1 MKLARARPTL
11 GLTCSVFLIG
21 LTGLAIG
28 GESAPAAATQ
38 TGAGGGAANFLDAIP
53 LSWHLWLDLTS
64 YLFAA
69 GFAAAILHLLRTQRR
84 LQAKISA
91 GHDKE
96 TQTEKQL
103 ARNRCR
109 LRAILDNSVVGIALA
124 RTDGSYL
131 EVNESFTR
139 MFGYSREEMGD
150 LSNISLNQP
159 DDIASSRQH
168 LEAMVAGKSGF
179 RTIDQ
184 RFVRKDGHAF
194 WISISTAPI
203 YGEHGEIES
212 VICITQDINERKLA
226 EERLQ
231 RILSELPIATLVVDA
246 TRRITYRSAKFEMLF
261 GYTPSDV
268 AALHDWLPL
277 AFPDPAYLEQARKTG
292 YEIVATSRQTGHA
305 SGPAELRVRCKDG
318 SSKTVEF
325 HYVDLMDQ
333 GIWMMNDVTEQND
346 MEASMRA
353 INDHLMARLG
363 EISGLQEQL
372 RKQAMHDS
380 LTGLFNRR
388 YLDEMLE
395 RELARSKR
403 EGLPLTVMMLDIDF
417 FKKLNDTY
425 GHQAGDEVLRRLADL
440 LRQNSRAEDI
450 PCRYGGEEFLL
461 VLPNMGRVDAL
472 ARAEQW
478 RQEFEA
484 LRIVF
489 GQMSMRSSISIGI
502 ATFPEHGETRTTL
515 IEAADK
521 ALYVAKHNGR
531 NRVEI
536 SPD

>member
-1 MKLARARPTL
+1 MKLASARQTL
-11 GLTCSVFLIG
+11 SLAFSVFLAAMSVG
-21 LTGLAIG
+21 LGVAQ
-28 GESAPAAATQ
+28 AAGVIQ
-38 TGAGGGAANFLDAIP
+38 TGAANFPDIP
-53 LSWHLWLDLTS
+53 PSVWRPWFDLAS
-64 YLFAA
+64 YLLAA
-69 GFAAAILHLLRTQRR
+69 GFAAAVILLLRTKHR
-84 LQAKISA
+84 LLQKISE

-96 TQTEKQL
+96 ISTEKQL
-103 ARNRCR
+103 LRNRCR
-109 LRAILDNSVVGIALA
+109 LRAILDNTVVGIALA
-124 RTDGSYL
+124 RTDGRYV

-139 MFGYSREEMGD
+139 MFGYTSEEIGEFNNV
-150 LSNISLNQP
+150 SIAQP

-168 LEAMVAGKSGF
+168 LEALVAGKGGF
-179 RTIDQ
+179 HTIDQ
-184 RFVRKDGHAF
+184 RFVRKDGSVF

-246 TRRITYRSAKFEMLF
+246 ARRISYRSAKFEMLF
-261 GYTPSDV
+261 GYTANDV

-277 AFPDPAYLEQARKTG
+277 AFPDPSYLEEARKAG
-292 YEIVATSRQTGHA
+292 YEIVALSRKTGHA

-318 SSKTVEF
+318 TSKTVEF
-325 HYVDLMDQ
+325 HYVDLLDQ
-333 GIWMMNDVTEQND
+333 GIWMMNDITEQND
-346 MEASMRA
+346 MEESMRA
-353 INDHLMARLG
+353 INDHLMERLG

-395 RELARSKR
+395 RELARARR
-403 EGLPLTVMMLDIDF
+403 EGPPLTVMMLDIDF

-440 LRQNSRAEDI
+440 LRKNSRAEDI

-461 VLPNMGRVDAL
+461 VLPNMGRADAL
-472 ARAEQW
+472 TRAEQW

-484 LRIVF
+484 MHITL
-489 GQMSMRSSISIGI
+489 GQATMRSTISIGI
-502 ATFPEHGETRTTL
+502 ATFPEQGQTRDTL

-521 ALYVAKHNGR
+521 ALYDAKHNGR

-536 SPD
+536 SLN